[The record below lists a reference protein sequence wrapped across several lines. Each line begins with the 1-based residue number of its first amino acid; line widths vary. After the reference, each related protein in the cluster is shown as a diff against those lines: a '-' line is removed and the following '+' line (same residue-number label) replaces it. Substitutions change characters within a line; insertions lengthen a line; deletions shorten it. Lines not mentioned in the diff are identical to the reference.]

1 MPRVDGTRGFACT
14 SETRAGGFLSLL
26 ASIAKGKSGPEWD
39 KFSHIKHVKAYAH
52 DNDNNIK
59 RKWYVKYT
67 RDHFSF
73 KTNISV
79 SADASGK
86 LTQLLLYTCLL
97 SMYLSCYWN
106 ISSLDWMCRLI
117 SGDETEEALL
127 DEVEETS
134 RNEIEE
140 ELVNVEQLRE

>member
-79 SADASGK
+79 SADASG
-86 LTQLLLYTCLL
+86 
-97 SMYLSCYWN
+97 
-106 ISSLDWMCRLI
+106 
-117 SGDETEEALL
+117 DETEEALL

>member
-1 MPRVDGTRGFACT
+1 
-14 SETRAGGFLSLL
+14 
-26 ASIAKGKSGPEWD
+26 
-39 KFSHIKHVKAYAH
+39 
-52 DNDNNIK
+52 
-59 RKWYVKYT
+59 
-67 RDHFSF
+67 
-73 KTNISV
+73 
-79 SADASGK
+79 
-86 LTQLLLYTCLL
+86 
-97 SMYLSCYWN
+97 MYISCYWN